1 MSTESTQQMAEDAT
15 LRAEIDRSLR
25 HPVMFFF
32 TSGAAWLAVS
42 LLLGIIATAKS
53 FAPGFLSCV
62 DCLTYGRTFAAH
74 MNVLLYGWC
83 AQAAFG
89 TMIWLMSR
97 LSRQPSQSSGVILTV
112 GHAWNAVI
120 ALGTIGI
127 LSGNGSGQPWMGFPN
142 FVWPCLIVLYA
153 AIAIWSVIQFRVR
166 RGGHVFISQWYI
178 LAALFWFPWTLLTA
192 HVFIH
197 VIGDGHPV
205 FATAINA
212 WFRSGL
218 LFLFFTPIAIASA
231 YYLAPKVTGRPVY
244 SYSLALFG
252 FWALAVVGPWA
263 GMQKLY
269 GAPIPVWLQY
279 AGAGATI
286 LLLIPAIAVSVNIL
300 KTVSAKGETVA
311 HSPSLRFSV
320 AGIIGLAATALFAAA
335 LALPGSMSLTQFSIA
350 SYGFDIF
357 ALYGFFS
364 MCMFGAIYF
373 IVPRITGREWIS
385 TKFIRVHFWSSIY
398 GVVFIALFCGLLG
411 GYLQGQAVENFSEP
425 FASAMGRYK
434 IYTIGMAIG
443 WVFVLL
449 ANFFFC
455 FHLLLMW
462 LRLGRRSNHP
472 TLLKHNAHGQVHGPE
487 GDLDSLQSPTS

>member
-1 MSTESTQQMAEDAT
+1 MSTESTQQTAEDSV
-15 LRAEIDRSLR
+15 LRAQIDRSLR

-42 LLLGIIATAKS
+42 LLLGIIASAKS
-53 FAPGFLSCV
+53 HSPEFLSCV
-62 DCLTYGRTFAAH
+62 DFLTYGRTFAAH
-74 MNVLLYGWC
+74 MNTLLYGWC

-89 TMIWLMSR
+89 TMIWLMAR
-97 LSRQPSQSSGVILTV
+97 LSRQPATNSGVILTV
-112 GHAWNAVI
+112 GHVWNAVI
-120 ALGTIGI
+120 ALGTVGI
-127 LSGNGSGQPWMGFPN
+127 FAGNGSGQPWMGFPA

-166 RGGHVFISQWYI
+166 RGGHVFVSQWYI
-178 LAALFWFPWTLLTA
+178 LAALFWFPWVLMTA
-192 HVFIH
+192 HVFIN

-269 GAPIPVWLQY
+269 GAPIPVWLQF

-286 LLLIPAIAVSVNIL
+286 LLLIPAMAVSVNIL
-300 KTVSAKGETVA
+300 KTVSSRGDLVA

-320 AGIIGLAATALFAAA
+320 AGVIGLAATALFGAA
-335 LALPGSMSLTQFSIA
+335 LALPSSLKLTQFSIA
-350 SYGFDIF
+350 NYGFDVL

-373 IVPRITGREWIS
+373 IVPRITNREWLS
-385 TKFIRVHFWSSIY
+385 TWFIRLHFWSSIY
-398 GVVFIALFCGLLG
+398 GVLFIALFCGLLG
-411 GYLQGQAVENFSEP
+411 GYLQGQALEAFDQP
-425 FASAMGRYK
+425 FAAAVGRYK
-434 IYTIGMAIG
+434 TYTIGMSVG
-443 WVFVLL
+443 WVFVLF
-449 ANFFFC
+449 ANFIFC

-472 TLLKHNAHGQVHGPE
+472 TLLKHAAHTAVHGPE
-487 GDLDSLQSPTS
+487 GDLDKLESSTS